1 MRTAD
6 MRALRLLSACD
17 EGIKRVRKF
26 STMQEWWE
34 RGERADD
41 MAWLLRRTLGPTRDV
56 LLLLADIAATAMPVW
71 RRTEPKDRRPQKCI
85 ATLRLYARGKA
96 TIAEVLDAS
105 SAAEDS
111 SFAAHAAAA
120 YAAAQGAA
128 SAAYAAAYSAAEG
141 SASASYAATYVAAD
155 AGAHRRLCALIRK
168 RFPTCPPL
176 KEAGRG

>member
-56 LLLLADIAATAMPVW
+56 LLLLADIAATAMPAW

-96 TIAEVLDAS
+96 TLDAVLAAAYVAS
-105 SAAEDS
+105 S
-111 SFAAHAAAA
+111 AA

-128 SAAYAAAYSAAEG
+128 SAAYAASSAAED
-141 SASASYAATYVAAD
+141 SAFAAYAATYVAAD

-176 KEAGRG
+176 KEADRG